1 MKTINKPGLAG
12 SDGKTIKPPSAD
24 TAGLTYHA
32 TVTVDPGSD
41 TSPGKLRLKPGAESA
56 YQPVV
61 VALGSG
67 IVLRGQVYVP
77 RKLLKPAAVKR
88 AEENSKAAEA
98 AKAAA
103 PVEGKARVADGSIG

>member
-12 SDGKTIKPPSAD
+12 SDGKMIKAPAAD
-24 TAGLTYHA
+24 TAGLSYTA

-41 TSPGKLRLKPGAESA
+41 NSPGKLRLKPGAESA

-77 RKLLKPAAVKR
+77 RRLLKPAAVKR
-88 AEENSKAAEA
+88 AEQNARDAEA
-98 AKAAA
+98 AKAAGPA
-103 PVEGKARVADGSIG
+103 AGQPRMADGSIG

>member
-12 SDGKTIKPPSAD
+12 SDGKTIKPPTSD
-24 TAGLTYHA
+24 TASLSYTA

-41 TSPGKLRLKPGAESA
+41 TSPGKLRLKAGAEAA

-77 RKLLKPAAVKR
+77 RRLLKPAAVKR
-88 AEENSKAAEA
+88 AEQNARDAIA
-98 AKAAA
+98 AKDGGGV
-103 PVEGKARVADGSIG
+103 PTKPRLADGSLG

>member
-1 MKTINKPGLAG
+1 MKTTHKPGLAG
-12 SDGKTIKPPSAD
+12 SDGKMVKAPTSD
-24 TAGLTYHA
+24 TASLSYTA

-77 RKLLKPAAVKR
+77 RRLLKPAAVKR

-103 PVEGKARVADGSIG
+103 PTEGKARVADGSIG